1 MGENMI
7 RFLTLLLAAC
17 SLLGAGASTSVRAQ
31 DRYPNKP
38 IRIIVPFP
46 AGGVM
51 DPLTRSIGQYLAES
65 LGQPVLVENRP
76 GATGVVG
83 LNICAKSAPDGYT
96 LCAISSDSLS
106 VVPFLV
112 ASLPYDPEQDFSAI
126 AQLVY
131 VRAILVANSRANLNS
146 FGEMVAYAKANPGKL
161 NFSSFG
167 EGGAGH
173 QALEIIK
180 RATGTSITH
189 VPYKGA
195 GPAIQAV
202 VAGEVELSLST
213 PPVVLPH
220 IRSGR
225 LKPLALPGD
234 QRMPILP
241 DVPTYKELGIDLEL
255 RSWFGLIGPANIP
268 RDIVNRLN
276 AEIVKTLNSSVYREK
291 FLEPSYYEATSGT
304 AAQFAELM
312 KVHRIWG
319 RQIADLLKD
328 AGYKAPQQ

>member
-1 MGENMI
+1 MV
-7 RFLTLLLAAC
+7 RFLTLLLAA
-17 SLLGAGASTSVRAQ
+17 SALLGAVAPTPAGAQ
-31 DRYPNKP
+31 EKYPSRP

-51 DPLTRSIGQYLAES
+51 DPLTRSIAQYLSES
-65 LGQPVLVENRP
+65 MGQQVLIENRP

-83 LNICAKSAPDGYT
+83 LNICAKSPPDGYT

-106 VVPFLV
+106 VVPFLIPN
-112 ASLPYDPEQDFSAI
+112 LPYDPEKDFTAI

-131 VRAILVANSRANLNS
+131 VRAILVANSRAPFNS
-146 FGEMVAYAKANPGKL
+146 FSELVAHARANPGKL

-167 EGGAGH
+167 EGSAGH
-173 QALEIIK
+173 QAIEIIK

-220 IRSGR
+220 IKSGR

-255 RSWFGLIGPANIP
+255 RSWFGLIGPANLP

-304 AAQFAELM
+304 ATQFAELM
-312 KVHRIWG
+312 KVHRVWG
-319 RQIADLLKD
+319 RQIAELLKD